1 MFKKHW
7 KFFVPILVVFA
18 LGGFYWKYQQ
28 CRIEPMIQQIN
39 SLQVDLN
46 KKIDPKDRV
55 LIERD
60 RIVLQNALDSSVLQF
75 ASGLFFVIT
84 AFIAWLN
91 LKATEE
97 KQITERFSKAVEQ
110 LGSDKLEVRIGSI
123 YSLERIAK
131 DSPKDHWTVMEVLTS
146 FVRDQSSKGKS
157 VSELKVEEKEEES
170 LSTDSSIE
178 TTLAKINAKLAVR
191 VTSDIQAALTVICRR
206 NQSKD
211 EKGLCLDLSFS
222 DIRGA
227 DLRKARLRNVDFRW
241 TNLSGANLEDADLIN
256 SEFQNA
262 DLTRAK
268 LSCAKLRRA
277 RLNNSTIEYAYLEH
291 AELQDA
297 DLTGA
302 KLNGTGLQN
311 AKLNGTKLYL
321 ADFAKTKLQ
330 GTDFSNA
337 KFKRTDLRDAQL
349 DDKTKLDEKWRQI
362 HQININGCK
371 QLPDSSDLSEAILT
385 GANLEGANLQR
396 VSLDGADL
404 CGANLKGAN
413 LEGASFKKTNLR
425 TDLLGANLNRANL
438 KRAIFERTNL
448 GRTDFTGAD
457 LTEAVFNGV
466 NLENANLENANLKD
480 AKFINRCILK
490 NTNFHNSNHQ
500 DAIFKDTDT
509 SKANFGSS

>member
-97 KQITERFSKAVEQ
+97 KQITERFKAVEQ

-178 TTLAKINAKLAVR
+178 TTLAKINAKHTVR

-241 TNLSGANLEDADLIN
+241 TNVSGANLEYADLID
-256 SEFQNA
+256 SKLQNA
-262 DLTRAK
+262 DLTLAKLNCAKLKRAK
-268 LSCAKLRRA
+268 LNHSIIH
-277 RLNNSTIEYAYLEH
+277 SAYLEH
-291 AELQDA
+291 TQLEGA
-297 DLTGA
+297 DLTNAKLDAATLQEA
-302 KLNGTGLQN
+302 KLNDATLHFGVFQN
-311 AKLNGTKLYL
+311 
-321 ADFAKTKLQ
+321 TKLQ

-337 KFKRTDLRDAQL
+337 KFKRTDLREAQL

-362 HQININGCK
+362 HQINIRA
-371 QLPDSSDLSEAILT
+371 P
-385 GANLEGANLQR
+385 
-396 VSLDGADL
+396 
-404 CGANLKGAN
+404 LK
-413 LEGASFKKTNLR
+413 T
-425 TDLLGANLNRANL
+425 
-438 KRAIFERTNL
+438 
-448 GRTDFTGAD
+448 
-457 LTEAVFNGV
+457 
-466 NLENANLENANLKD
+466 
-480 AKFINRCILK
+480 
-490 NTNFHNSNHQ
+490 HNY
-500 DAIFKDTDT
+500 
-509 SKANFGSS
+509 